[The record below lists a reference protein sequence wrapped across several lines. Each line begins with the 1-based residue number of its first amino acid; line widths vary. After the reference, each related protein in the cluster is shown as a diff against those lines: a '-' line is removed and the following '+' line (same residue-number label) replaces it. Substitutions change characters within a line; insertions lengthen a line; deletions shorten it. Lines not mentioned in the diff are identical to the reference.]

1 MSEGGKRLDAEAE
14 DLPRLPPGRHG
25 LPREFVVENQ
35 RQRIAAGM
43 IAAISAQG
51 YHEATISDI
60 AAAAGLSRRTF
71 YGYFKT
77 KEDCFADTHE
87 MVASFLLE
95 AIAEAGERERGW
107 GGRVRA
113 RLAALLD
120 AFAANPD
127 LARFELGSPQAA
139 GGEIAARGHD
149 FLDRL
154 LTALVGDR
162 PKSARRPSRATE
174 QSLAGG
180 LAALV
185 LAKAE
190 AGEGEEMSALLP
202 DLVELV
208 LTSYLG
214 RKRAVAEAARA
225 QCPES

>member
-1 MSEGGKRLDAEAE
+1 MSEADETLGVEAEA
-14 DLPRLPPGRHG
+14 LPRLPAGRHG
-25 LPREFVVENQ
+25 LPRAFVVENQ

-43 IAAISAQG
+43 IAVVSERG

-60 AAAAGLSRRTF
+60 VAAGGVSRRTF

-77 KEDCFADTHE
+77 KEECFVETFE
-87 MVASFLLE
+87 IVASFLLE
-95 AIAEAGERERGW
+95 TIAEAGGEERSW
-107 GGRVRA
+107 AGRVRT

-127 LARFELGSPQAA
+127 LARFELGGPPAA
-139 GGEIAARGHD
+139 GGEIAARAYD
-149 FLDRL
+149 FLERL
-154 LTALVGDR
+154 LEALVAGR
-162 PKSARRPSRATE
+162 PKSARRPPRATE

-190 AGEGEEMSALLP
+190 AGEGEEMGVLLP

-214 RKRAVAEAARA
+214 RERAVAEAEAARG
-225 QCPES
+225 

>member
-1 MSEGGKRLDAEAE
+1 MSKGGKRLDTEAEA
-14 DLPRLPPGRHG
+14 LPRLPPGRHG
-25 LPREFVVENQ
+25 LPREFVIENQ

-77 KEDCFADTHE
+77 KEECFADTYD
-87 MVASFLLE
+87 MVGAFLLE
-95 AIAEAGERERGW
+95 AIGDAGAGERAW

-127 LARFELGSPQAA
+127 LARFELGVPPAA
-139 GGEIAARGHD
+139 GGEIAARGHA

-154 LTALVGDR
+154 LAALVEGR
-162 PKSARRPSRATE
+162 PKSARQASPATK

-185 LAKAE
+185 LAKVE
-190 AGEGEEMSALLP
+190 AGEGEQLGALLP

-214 RKRAVAEAARA
+214 RERAAAEAAR
-225 QCPES
+225 Q

>member
-1 MSEGGKRLDAEAE
+1 MSKGKRLDVEAE

-43 IAAISAQG
+43 IAAVSAKG
-51 YHEATISDI
+51 YHDATISDI

-77 KEDCFADTHE
+77 KEDCFYDTYE
-87 MVASFLLE
+87 MVGSFLLE
-95 AIAEAGERERGW
+95 AIGEAGGEERAW
-107 GGRVRA
+107 AGRVRA

-127 LARFELGSPQAA
+127 LASFELGVPPAA
-139 GGEIAARGHD
+139 GGDLAARGHA

-154 LTALVGDR
+154 LEALLAGQ
-162 PKSARRPSRATE
+162 PKSARQPSQATV

-185 LAKAE
+185 LAKVE
-190 AGEGEEMSALLP
+190 AGEGEQLGALLP
-202 DLVELV
+202 DLVELL

-214 RKRAVAEAARA
+214 REKAAAEAAK
-225 QCPES
+225 S